1 MADTCPRINFTLK
14 NRFFQHQYQK
24 HEKIIAFSSWLV
36 SHYVCIYIKYFFG
49 LVRNKLWTTGSETL
63 NTKYL
68 ELIKRRSKVEENNMS
83 CERGLN
89 FDQWKTFFENYKPIK
104 FDYGLFTNLPR
115 IVNFSPISFKLKRG
129 ILPFLRKYIS

>member
-1 MADTCPRINFTLK
+1 MFY
-14 NRFFQHQYQK
+14 QHQYQK

-89 FDQWKTFFENYKPIK
+89 FDQ
-104 FDYGLFTNLPR
+104 
-115 IVNFSPISFKLKRG
+115 
-129 ILPFLRKYIS
+129 